1 MRIVID
7 LPGGIAL
14 PTDNNLHVAT
24 ARSLLQRLLPLAAEH
39 ELILAICDPYADIE
53 ATRHAVDG
61 LPLSVRVCH
70 LPALAPIP
78 ANANADHGVHF
89 DANANSDLLILAEGH
104 KTSWRSLAQA
114 AIREHFLAQLEPDL
128 VFVPLAFAHPALP
141 VTISAQSMAFHTVLQ
156 WPAEPAA
163 NANTRTDTCP
173 DSGSIAGTGSI
184 AGVAS
189 GTGADSRTT
198 SATGTL
204 PRWQAQLQ
212 QAASLCIS
220 AHDDPVPH
228 LAPMRPR
235 MAVLPTRPTAT
246 TRPRLAYISPL
257 PPERSGIA
265 DYSAEL
271 LPQLARYYD
280 VEIVIEQAHFDPAS
294 IEGSYPLR
302 SSNWFRQHAH
312 EFTRVLY
319 HVGNSPMHKHMFALF
334 QECPGILVLHDFY
347 LGNVMQHLDESR
359 EIPGL
364 LARSLY
370 QSHGWQALLD
380 QQQSGMSATLW
391 KYPCNKPL
399 VENATGVISHSRHSR
414 QLAMQWYG
422 PQAGEH
428 WRTLPLMRG
437 KQAEFARRND
447 ARARFDLL
455 PNQFIVCAFGMLGPT
470 KLNERLLQAWQDSG
484 LMHDQHCQLVFVGE
498 NDPGPYGRE
507 LAHRVELLGNVRIT
521 GFVSS
526 KDYQYWLLG
535 ADCAVQL
542 RTSSRG
548 ETSAA
553 VLDCLLHGLPT
564 IVNAHGANAELPEG
578 TALML
583 SDECPTAELIS
594 ALQQVQQDAALRQRL
609 RTQAL
614 AHMASAHAPQPVAEQ
629 YFQAIEYFAEYGR
642 NQDYRRLLHALDTLS
657 TTAAPQAGD
666 GRDCALAIGQ
676 NLALQIEQQ
685 CLIDISAVVQSDIK
699 TGIQRV
705 VRSILMALIQKSPP
719 GFRVEPVFTR
729 GEGQPYHYARSW
741 MAKQLDLKDFDLID
755 HPVELQSGDVFIG
768 LDLIMTYTR
777 QNHDRLQAMRARGV
791 KVVFVVYDILPLLRP
806 EVFPPE
812 AEPAF
817 HAWIDT
823 IGHVSDG
830 LLCISRAV
838 ANEVHDWLLT
848 HPVPRQ
854 RPLRIGYFHLGAD
867 IDASAPSK
875 GMPDDAPQTLAAL
888 RARPSILMV
897 GTVEPRKGHAQ
908 ALAAFDLLWQ
918 QGVDAN
924 LVIVGKHGWM
934 VDALAERLKSH
945 GERGQR
951 LFWLAGISD
960 EMLLEVYQASNALLA
975 ASEGEGFGLP
985 LIEAAQHQMPII
997 ARKLPVFQEIAGA
1010 HAFWF
1015 DGLQAQDL
1023 ASALKTWI
1031 ELFHAG
1037 KAPDSRNMPWL
1048 TWEQSAEELKQV
1060 IWGDDWL
1067 LHYPDLTAN
1076 GGNANSPPA
1085 ADAQTTDDSS
1095 MADADTATSGD
1106 SGIAD
1111 ASCAT
1116 GNTDHSASIA
1126 V

>member
-14 PTDNNLHVAT
+14 PESGSPGHSGVAHDARALLH
-24 ARSLLQRLLPLAAEH
+24 RLLPLAKEH
-39 ELILAICDPYADIE
+39 ELILAICDRYADIE
-53 ATRHAVDG
+53 VTRHAVDG
-61 LPLSVRVCH
+61 LPLTVRVCH

-78 ANANADHGVHF
+78 PGASATQGVHF
-89 DANANSDLLILAEGH
+89 DANATSEALILSEGH

-114 AIREHFLAQLEPDL
+114 AIREHFLAQLAPDV
-128 VFVPLAFAHPALP
+128 VFVPLAFAPPALP
-141 VTISAQSMAFHTVLQ
+141 VTITVQSMAFHTVLQ
-156 WPAEPAA
+156 WPAANETDEGASAAPAA
-163 NANTRTDTCP
+163 GSNTGKPGNDAAPR
-173 DSGSIAGTGSI
+173 
-184 AGVAS
+184 
-189 GTGADSRTT
+189 
-198 SATGTL
+198 
-204 PRWQAQLQ
+204 PRWLAQLQ
-212 QAASLCIS
+212 QGASLCIS
-220 AHDDPVPH
+220 AQDDPVPH
-228 LAPMRPR
+228 LGQMRPR
-235 MAVLPTRPTAT
+235 LPVATALPIAT

-271 LPQLARYYD
+271 LPRLALYYQI
-280 VEIVIEQAHFDPAS
+280 EIVIDQPNFDASS

-302 SSNWFRQHAH
+302 SSHWFRQHAQ
-312 EFTRVLY
+312 EFSRVLY

-334 QECPGILVLHDFY
+334 QDCPGILVLHDFY
-347 LGNVMQHLDESR
+347 LGNVMQYLDESG

-380 QQQSGMSATLW
+380 QQQSGLAATLW

-399 VENATGVISHSRHSR
+399 LEHATGVISHSRHAR

-422 PQAGEH
+422 PEAGEH

-437 KQAEFARRND
+437 KQADFGRRND

-498 NDPGPYGRE
+498 NDPGTYGRE
-507 LAHRVELLGNVRIT
+507 LAHRVELLGNARIT

-526 KDYQYWLLG
+526 KDYQSWLLA

-564 IVNAHGANAELPEG
+564 IVNAHGANAELQAD
-578 TALML
+578 TVLML
-583 SDECPTAELIS
+583 SDACPPEELIS
-594 ALQQVQQDAALRQRL
+594 ALQQIQQDGALRQRL
-609 RTQAL
+609 RQQAL
-614 AHMASAHAPQPVAEQ
+614 ARMASAHAPQPVAEQ

-657 TTAAPQAGD
+657 TTAASQPGD

-676 NLALQIEQQ
+676 NLAPQIEQQ
-685 CLIDISAVVQSDIK
+685 CLIDISALVQSDIK

-729 GEGQPYHYARSW
+729 GEGTPYHYARNW

-755 HPVELQSGDVFIG
+755 HPVELQSGDIFIG

-777 QNHDRLQAMRARGV
+777 HNHDRLQAMRARGV
-791 KVVFVVYDILPLLRP
+791 QVIFVVYDILPLLRP
-806 EVFPPE
+806 AVFPPE

-823 IGHVSDG
+823 IAHVSDG

-838 ANEVHDWLLT
+838 ANEVHDWLIA

-854 RPLRIGYFHLGAD
+854 RPLKIGYFHLGAD

-888 RARPSILMV
+888 RARPSLLMV

-934 VDALAERLKSH
+934 VDALAERLKGH
-945 GERGQR
+945 AENGHR

-997 ARKLPVFQEIAGA
+997 ARKLPVFEEIAGE

-1023 ASALKTWI
+1023 AGALKTWI
-1031 ELFHAG
+1031 DLFHAG

-1060 IWGDDWL
+1060 IWGGDWL

-1076 GGNANSPPA
+1076 GAHPQAPA
-1085 ADAQTTDDSS
+1085 ADGWSGRSS
-1095 MADADTATSGD
+1095 DAPATNSSEARTAGTSG
-1106 SGIAD
+1106 STGAD
-1111 ASCAT
+1111 SCAA
-1116 GNTDHSASIA
+1116 GNTDHSPGTG

>member
-7 LPGGIAL
+7 LPGGVAL
-14 PTDNNLHVAT
+14 PATDNQGVASSTDTAKFQASARHQVHALLHN
-24 ARSLLQRLLPLAAEH
+24 LLQLADRH
-39 ELILAICDPYADIE
+39 ELILAICDQYADIE
-53 ATRHAVDG
+53 TTRHAVDG
-61 LPLSVRVCH
+61 MPLSVRVCH
-70 LPALAPIP
+70 LPPLAPIP
-78 ANANADHGVHF
+78 PGASATQGVHF
-89 DANANSDLLILAEGH
+89 DANATSELLMLSEGH

-114 AIREHFLAQLEPDL
+114 VVREHFLAQLAPDV
-128 VFVPLAFAHPALP
+128 VFVPLAFTPAALP
-141 VTISAQSMAFHTVLQ
+141 VTISTQSMAFHTVLQ
-156 WPAEPAA
+156 WPPATVA
-163 NANTRTDTCP
+163 
-173 DSGSIAGTGSI
+173 DSAASAGSGAGSGTGS
-184 AGVAS
+184 GFM
-189 GTGADSRTT
+189 
-198 SATGTL
+198 
-204 PRWQAQLQ
+204 PRWQVRLQ
-212 QAASLCIS
+212 QTASLCL
-220 AHDDPVPH
+220 AAQEDPVPH
-228 LAPMRPR
+228 LAQMRPR
-235 MAVLPTRPTAT
+235 TPVPPPVPTAN

-271 LPQLARYYD
+271 LPQLARFYD
-280 VEIVIEQAHFDPAS
+280 IEIVIEQANFDANR
-294 IEGSYPLR
+294 IEGHYPLH
-302 SSNWFRQHAH
+302 SSHWFRQHAH
-312 EFTRVLY
+312 EFARVLY
-319 HVGNSPMHKHMFALF
+319 HVGNSPMHKHMFSLF

-347 LGNVMQHLDESR
+347 LGNVMQYLDETR
-359 EIPGL
+359 QAPGL
-364 LARSLY
+364 LARALY
-370 QSHGWQALLD
+370 ESHGWQAILD
-380 QQQSGMSATLW
+380 QKQSGLETTLW
-391 KYPCNKPL
+391 KYPCNRML
-399 VENATGVISHSRHSR
+399 LDRATGVIAHSRHSR
-414 QLAMQWYG
+414 ELAMNWYG
-422 PQAGEH
+422 KAAGEN

-437 KQAEFARRND
+437 NRADFALRD
-447 ARARFDLL
+447 GARARFDLL
-455 PNQFIVCAFGMLGPT
+455 PNQFVVCAFGMLGPT
-470 KLNERLLQAWQDSG
+470 KLNDRLLQAWQDSG
-484 LMHDQHCQLVFVGE
+484 LMHDSHCQLVFVGE
-498 NDPGPYGRE
+498 NDPGQFGHE
-507 LAHRVELLGNVRIT
+507 FEHRIELLGNVRIT

-526 KDYQYWLLG
+526 KDYKNWLLA
-535 ADCAVQL
+535 ADSAVQL
-542 RTSSRG
+542 RTHSRG

-553 VLDCLLHGLPT
+553 VLDCLLHGVPT
-564 IVNAHGANAELPEG
+564 IINAHGANAELPPEVV
-578 TALML
+578 LML
-583 SDECPTAELIS
+583 KDECEPAELAA
-594 ALQQVQQDAALRQRL
+594 ALQQIQKDGELRQRL
-609 RTQAL
+609 RQNAL
-614 AHMASAHAPQPVAEQ
+614 AHMDQWHAPQPVAEQ

-642 NQDYRRLLHALDTLS
+642 NQDYRRLLQALDRLP
-657 TTAAPQAGD
+657 TTALPQSGD
-666 GRDCALAIGQ
+666 GKLCALAIGQ
-676 NLALQIEQQ
+676 NLALQSEQQ

-729 GEGQPYHYARSW
+729 GEGAPYHYARNW

-777 QNHDRLQAMRARGV
+777 HNHDRLQAMRARGV
-791 KVVFVVYDILPLLRP
+791 NVIFVVYDILPLLRP

-823 IGHVSDG
+823 IAHVSDG

-838 ANEVHDWLLT
+838 ANEVHDWLIS

-854 RPLRIGYFHLGAD
+854 RPLKIGYFHLGAD

-875 GMPDDAPQTLAAL
+875 GMPDNAQETLAAL

-918 QGVDAN
+918 QGIDAN

-934 VDALAERLKSH
+934 VDALAERLKNH
-945 GERGQR
+945 GEKGRR

-997 ARKLPVFQEIAGA
+997 ARKLPVFEEIAGE

-1015 DGLQAQDL
+1015 DGLQPQDL
-1023 ASALKTWI
+1023 ASALQSWI
-1031 ELFHAG
+1031 ALFHAG

-1060 IWGDDWL
+1060 IWGGDWL
-1067 LHYPDLTAN
+1067 LRYPDLTTN
-1076 GGNANSPPA
+1076 PPSGDGEPA
-1085 ADAQTTDDSS
+1085 APRLTNGSEAPVT
-1095 MADADTATSGD
+1095 GD
-1106 SGIAD
+1106 ISPD
-1111 ASCAT
+1111 SCAA
-1116 GNTDHSASIA
+1116 GNTDHNPDSA